1 MPTNRNSPVA
11 MFRVY
16 SSSGHSLSCQWVT
29 CREWRHYFSSLEAV
43 ITWLNARPIDPP
55 THGRDVQTSVIT
67 LGLRRHAAR
76 RRVLKGGVIRTL
88 FSCHITC
95 WCKKL
100 SSQLNERRP
109 TQFAMPLARH
119 WIRCSYAP
127 PSPCVH
133 SRVQS
138 LENWEDNLDNF
149 CFHLCRRFGQFVH
162 L

>member
-1 MPTNRNSPVA
+1 MPTDLNTPVP

-16 SSSGHSLSCQWVT
+16 SSSSHSLSCQWVA
-29 CREWRHYFSSLEAV
+29 CREWRHYFSSLVAV

-100 SSQLNERRP
+100 SSERRP
-109 TQFAMPLARH
+109 TQFAMPLNSLLPLLH
-119 WIRCSYAP
+119 VCTQECSRLKIGKTISTTFVFT
-127 PSPCVH
+127 SPGDLGN
-133 SRVQS
+133 SFISSTQ
-138 LENWEDNLDNF
+138 
-149 CFHLCRRFGQFVH
+149 
-162 L
+162 